1 MGAVVD
7 RIDMAAY
14 ALASFIGVNMHCRQ
28 ELADV
33 VQGLEFL
40 FEWLKGYGA
49 SKADN
54 GGIQG

>member
-1 MGAVVD
+1 VGAIVD
-7 RIDMAAY
+7 CIDMTAL

-40 FEWLKGYGA
+40 FEWLNGYSA
-49 SKADN
+49 SKAEN
-54 GGIQG
+54 GDIQD